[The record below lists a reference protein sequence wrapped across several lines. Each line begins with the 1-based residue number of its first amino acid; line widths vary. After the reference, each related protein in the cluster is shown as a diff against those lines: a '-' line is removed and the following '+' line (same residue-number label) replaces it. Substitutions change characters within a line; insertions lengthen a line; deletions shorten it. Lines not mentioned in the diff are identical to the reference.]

1 VFALEI
7 ASHTTYK
14 RDLRAKPARFA
25 ELGVAEYWR
34 LDPTGGEYFTPPLQG
49 EHRRDRVGSP
59 TNGVVADVVA
69 FTHIVP
75 QDLRTSAIS
84 AFAAPQDGV
93 DELLH
98 AARLLATPFALIEA
112 STGGL
117 DLYAISST
125 GEPPAKLHKRIP
137 PSEVPELRGSE
148 LAAELAPRVI
158 RAAKAGM
165 RQLTL
170 FPMDAGLLVNA
181 RNHSVDSI
189 SSRLKGAFRL
199 AIQNNVEPTTAA
211 RLAIES
217 LAAWI
222 VPHKH
227 GLTDIARRN
236 VVGAALKHHG
246 AHFNRLAE
254 WETSHP
260 ELVESILCE
269 LGDGVDYSTIDA
281 RSINA
286 VYEQLFLTPRLRKK
300 FGIFHTDQRL
310 AARILDHLPVEE
322 IPPADRYVVDPAC
335 GAGNLLLA
343 AQERLENLSP
353 GDWSPEDT
361 HVWLRTH
368 MYGSDIEP
376 IAVEIA
382 KLSLLVSSLPL
393 GNSWQIERRDAVDDT
408 MSFRVPPTVWVTNPP
423 WQFRPDSREEKAIDF
438 LNRAVEHLADGGLL
452 ACILP
457 ASWLSTRTHRNS
469 RREIS
474 AKCSVFE
481 VWRLPR
487 DMFKEARFPAAVVFA
502 QKRRTAPRS
511 SFAFRWVTAS
521 GKHRNDFL
529 KSGKVQFQSSERT
542 RSDGQFVG
550 GPLDDL
556 TASGVVVR
564 DVATVSAGVSRRGTP
579 RPSLPGEGVP
589 VLAYDAPKVV
599 HRPIDAASISWV
611 SNPTEAYPYPISR
624 EPDLLQAP
632 KLLVQADRFPDNAW
646 RLRPVVDP
654 VGVIPP
660 GSWQIVAGRPQTVWA
675 LNAFFST
682 SIASCFVHSHSIAKR
697 ITVEVLGEI
706 PLPSDWLSRHEPRF
720 ADLGLQMAEQ
730 TSDLLSLVDQ
740 AERLARDAFR
750 LDKQTVEA
758 IERIMA
764 GYKAPDE
771 RVRVLDVDVP
781 RDSGDASAGQFNQA
795 PGTVLHVGRTKVRVW
810 VRGGPEEGFTVDL
823 HEGMPGWLLQ
833 KDATFELTG
842 DPQTGS
848 YRLHRVAHLSDE
860 QVFSLD
866 YRRKR
871 YSTASGGQDS
881 SRSQTGRRHDDDLA

>member
-1 VFALEI
+1 MNAARSAAPLKDAL
-7 ASHTTYK
+7 A
-14 RDLRAKPARFA
+14 A
-25 ELGVAEYWR
+25 LGYTDEY
-34 LDPTGGEYFTPPLQG
+34 
-49 EHRRDRVGSP
+49 RRDRVGSP
-59 TNGVVADVVA
+59 TTGVVADVVA
-69 FTHIVP
+69 FTHIAP
-75 QDLRTSAIS
+75 QDLRTTAIS
-84 AFAAPQDGV
+84 AFTAPENGV
-93 DELLH
+93 DGLLH
-98 AARLLATPFALIEA
+98 AAQLLATPFALIEDRTGDLGLYSVA
-112 STGGL
+112 SV
-117 DLYAISST
+117 
-125 GEPPAKLHKRIP
+125 GEPPAKFERRISP
-137 PSEVPELRGSE
+137 AEIPELRASE
-148 LAAELAPRVI
+148 LAADLAPRVI

-170 FPMDAGLLVNA
+170 FPMDARLLVNA

-189 SSRLKGAFRL
+189 SSRLKGSFRL
-199 AIQNNVEPTTAA
+199 ALQNNVEPTTAA
-211 RLAIES
+211 GLAIES
-217 LAAWI
+217 LAALI

-227 GLTDIARRN
+227 GLKDIARRN
-236 VVGAALKHHG
+236 VVGAALKRHG
-246 AHFNRLAE
+246 AYFRRLAQ

-260 ELVESILCE
+260 ELVESILGE

-286 VYEQLFLTPRLRKK
+286 VYEQLFLTPRLRKE

-322 IPPADRYVVDPAC
+322 IPPEDRYVVDPAC

-393 GNSWQIERRDAVDDT
+393 GNSWQIEQRDAVDDT
-408 MSFRVPPTVWVTNPP
+408 MGFRVPPTVWVTNPP
-423 WQFRPDSREEKAIDF
+423 WRFRPDSREEKAIDF
-438 LNRAVEHLADGGLL
+438 LNRALEHLADGGLL

-502 QKRRTAPRS
+502 QKRRTARRS

-521 GKHRNDFL
+521 GKHRDGFL
-529 KSGKVQFQSSERT
+529 KNGKVQFQSSERT
-542 RSDGQFVG
+542 RSDGRFVG
-550 GPLDDL
+550 GPVDDL
-556 TASGVVVR
+556 TASGVAVQ
-564 DVATVSAGVSRRGTP
+564 DVATVSAGVSQRGTP
-579 RPSLPGEGVP
+579 RPAAPGEGVP
-589 VLAYDAPKVV
+589 VLARAPSVF
-599 HRPIDAASISWV
+599 HRQIDAASIAWV
-611 SNPTEAYPYPISR
+611 SNPTEAYPYPSSR
-624 EPDLLQAP
+624 EPDLLQTP

-654 VGVIPP
+654 MGVIPP
-660 GSWQIVAGRPQTVWA
+660 GPWQIVAGRPQTVWA

-682 SIASCFVHSHSIAKR
+682 SITSCFVHSHSIAKR

-706 PLPSDWLSRHEPRF
+706 PLPSDWPSRYEPRF
-720 ADLGLQMAEQ
+720 ADLGRQMADQ
-730 TSDLLSLVDQ
+730 TSDLPSLVDA
-740 AERLARDAFR
+740 AEHLARQAFG
-750 LDKQTVEA
+750 LDEQVVAA
-758 IERIMA
+758 IERVMA
-764 GYKAPDE
+764 GYKAPDA
-771 RVRVLDVDVP
+771 RVRYLDVEVP
-781 RDSGDASAGQFNQA
+781 RDSEDASVGQFNQA

-823 HEGMPGWLLQ
+823 HEGMPGWLLE

-842 DPQTGS
+842 DPQTGR

-860 QVFSLD
+860 QVFGLD
-866 YRRKR
+866 LRRKPPSAVSEGR
-871 YSTASGGQDS
+871 NSSDS
-881 SRSQTGRRHDDDLA
+881 QARRRRDDDLA

>member
-1 VFALEI
+1 MNATRSAASLTGVLEALGY
-7 ASHTTYK
+7 T
-14 RDLRAKPARFA
+14 D
-25 ELGVAEYWR
+25 EY
-34 LDPTGGEYFTPPLQG
+34 
-49 EHRRDRVGSP
+49 RRDRVGSP
-59 TNGVVADVVA
+59 TTGAVADVVA
-69 FTHIVP
+69 FTHIAP

-84 AFAAPQDGV
+84 AFTAPANGV

-98 AARLLATPFALIEA
+98 AARLLATPFALIEDP
-112 STGGL
+112 TGDLGL
-117 DLYAISST
+117 YSVAST
-125 GEPPAKLHKRIP
+125 GEPPAKFQQLISP
-137 PSEVPELRGSE
+137 AEIPELRGSE
-148 LAAELAPRVI
+148 LAADLAPRAI

-170 FPMDAGLLVNA
+170 FPMDARLLVNA

-189 SSRLKGAFRL
+189 SSRLKGSFRL
-199 AIQNNVEPTTAA
+199 ALQNHVEPTTAA
-211 RLAIES
+211 RLVIES
-217 LAAWI
+217 LAALI

-227 GLTDIARRN
+227 GLQDIARRN
-236 VVGAALKHHG
+236 VVGAALKRHG
-246 AHFNRLAE
+246 AYFRRLAE
-254 WETSHP
+254 WEMSHP
-260 ELVESILCE
+260 DLVESILGE

-281 RSINA
+281 HSINA
-286 VYEQLFLTPRLRKK
+286 VYEQLFLTPRLRKE

-322 IPPADRYVVDPAC
+322 IPPEDRYVVDPAC

-361 HVWLRTH
+361 HRWLRTH

-393 GNSWQIERRDAVDDT
+393 GNSWQIEQRDAVDDT

-511 SFAFRWVTAS
+511 SFAFRWVTARS
-521 GKHRNDFL
+521 EHRNDFL
-529 KSGKVQFQSSERT
+529 KNGKVQFQSSERT
-542 RSDGQFVG
+542 RADGQFVG
-550 GPLDDL
+550 GPVDDL
-556 TASGVVVR
+556 TASAVAVQ

-589 VLAYDAPKVV
+589 VLASGAPKVI
-599 HRPIDAASISWV
+599 HRPIDAASIIWV
-611 SNPTEAYPYPISR
+611 SNPTEAYPYPSSR

-632 KLLVQADRFPDNAW
+632 KLLVQADRFADNAW
-646 RLRPVVDP
+646 RLRPVVDS
-654 VGVIPP
+654 VGVIPS
-660 GSWQIVAGRPQTVWA
+660 GSWQIVAGQPQTVWA

-682 SIASCFVHSHSIAKR
+682 SVASCFVHSHSIAKR

-706 PLPSDWLSRHEPRF
+706 PLPSDWFGRYEHRF
-720 ADLGLQMAEQ
+720 ADLGLQMADQ
-730 TSDLLSLVDQ
+730 ASDLPSLVDQ
-740 AERLARDAFR
+740 AERLARRAFE
-750 LDKQTVEA
+750 LDKQTVAA

-764 GYKAPDE
+764 SYKAPDE
-771 RVRVLDVDVP
+771 RVRFLDVEVP
-781 RDSGDASAGQFNQA
+781 SEVGDASVGQFNQA
-795 PGTVLHVGRTKVRVW
+795 PGTVLDVERTKVQVW
-810 VRGGPEEGFTVDL
+810 VLGGPEEGFTVDL
-823 HEGMPGWLLQ
+823 HEGIPGWLLE

-842 DPQTGS
+842 DPQTGR

-860 QVFSLD
+860 QVFGLNF
-866 YRRKR
+866 RRKPP
-871 YSTASGGQDS
+871 SAASG
-881 SRSQTGRRHDDDLA
+881 